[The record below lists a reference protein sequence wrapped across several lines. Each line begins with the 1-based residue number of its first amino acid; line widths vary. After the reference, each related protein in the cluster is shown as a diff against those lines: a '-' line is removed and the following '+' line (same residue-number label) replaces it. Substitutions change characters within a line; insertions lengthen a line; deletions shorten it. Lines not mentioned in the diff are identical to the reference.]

1 MNKLNKYILIWSLLL
16 FFSCNS
22 MKTVNL
28 YDIVEN
34 KEKEDP
40 FLSFPFKDIF
50 TDSDKTGV
58 FGMKIHP
65 CKEITFDTINN
76 FSGKDH
82 LHLKWEKTKDCNG

>member
-1 MNKLNKYILIWSLLL
+1 MKELNKYILVWSLLL

-28 YDIVEN
+28 YDTVEN

-50 TDSDKTGV
+50 TRSVGPLLIRPY
-58 FGMKIHP
+58 F
-65 CKEITFDTINN
+65 FFN
-76 FSGKDH
+76 
-82 LHLKWEKTKDCNG
+82 LLLLQL